1 MALIKHRVKQETF
14 PERRSS
20 FATAFRSL
28 QEAGKRHDYIM
39 VDRCPDKNMFRAA
52 ASADLDDYSSI
63 PDDRQIIR
71 RTPGK
76 TQNTDV

>member
-20 FATAFRSL
+20 FATAFRL
-28 QEAGKRHDYIM
+28 PKEAGKRHDYIM
-39 VDRCPDKNMFRAA
+39 VDRVIVKDLFRVA
-52 ASADLDDYSSI
+52 ASAVLDDFSSV

-76 TQNTDV
+76 TKDTNV